1 MCRYYL
7 NQNWNCL
14 LLLKPLLVILPVL
27 LLLLQQL
34 LLLIQVLQLIEPPFQ
49 YINYS

>member
-27 LLLLQQL
+27 LLLL
-34 LLLIQVLQLIEPPFQ
+34 LIQVLQLIEPPFQ

>member
-27 LLLLQQL
+27 LLLL
-34 LLLIQVLQLIEPPFQ
+34 LIQVLQLIEPPFQ
-49 YINYS
+49 YIDYS

>member
-1 MCRYYL
+1 MCRYYP

-27 LLLLQQL
+27 LLLL
-34 LLLIQVLQLIEPPFQ
+34 LLIQVLQLIEPPFQ
-49 YINYS
+49 YIDYS

>member
-27 LLLLQQL
+27 LL
-34 LLLIQVLQLIEPPFQ
+34 IQVLQLIEPPFQ
-49 YINYS
+49 YIDYS

>member
-27 LLLLQQL
+27 LLLL
-34 LLLIQVLQLIEPPFQ
+34 LLIQVLQLIEPPFQ
-49 YINYS
+49 YIDYS

>member
-27 LLLLQQL
+27 LQQL
-34 LLLIQVLQLIEPPFQ
+34 RLIQVLQLIEPPFQ
-49 YINYS
+49 YIDYS